1 MKNIFKKSFGLLLC
15 WMGLI
20 SLGQSHISYITG
32 SVTRDFGALDPTS
45 PQVVVI
51 SSQTVTSDFG
61 WASGT
66 DANLGDSHKLRA
78 FKFSMTKAGG
88 VQIRVEGLSFL
99 KGSIPISALILPAFS
114 VYQGLAHESPAP
126 GDHDGSP
133 ISATY
138 NDTTYGPGNWQGSFR
153 ALNDWKIGN
162 DDGSTFADLS
172 SFTYVGNGADGSAA
186 NYGAAAGISGDGIA
200 DGMVVQTLS
209 LNPGSYSLF
218 VGGAQY
224 YDLMNSGGDALGS
237 YGFSVTLTT
246 IPEPSALSLLII
258 ALGGLALRRGR
269 NPGGPMN
276 LNACGRGQVKGGKP
290 KHIGS
295 MEGRRG

>member
-1 MKNIFKKSFGLLLC
+1 MKNIFKNSFGLLFC
-15 WMGLI
+15 WLGLI
-20 SLGQSHISYITG
+20 SSGQSHISY
-32 SVTRDFGALDPTS
+32 VARDFGVLDPTS

-66 DANLGDSHKLRA
+66 DANLEDSHKLRA
-78 FKFSMTKAGG
+78 FKFSMARSGD

-99 KGSIPISALILPAFS
+99 RGSTPISALTRPAFS
-114 VYQGLAHESPAP
+114 IYQGLAHESPAAL
-126 GDHDGSP
+126 DHDTSP
-133 ISATY
+133 ISASY
-138 NDTTYGPGNWQGSFR
+138 LNTTYGAGNWLGSFR
-153 ALNDWKIGN
+153 ALNDWKIGS
-162 DDGSTFADLS
+162 DDGLTFADLS

-200 DGMVVQTLS
+200 DGMVVQTLC

-224 YDLMNSGGDALGS
+224 YDLLNTGGDATGR

-246 IPEPSALSLLII
+246 IPEPSALSLL
-258 ALGGLALRRGR
+258 AFGLGGLVMMRRRRVGFR
-269 NPGGPMN
+269 VEPQGLSSQEYPPGM
-276 LNACGRGQVKGGKP
+276 GKR
-290 KHIGS
+290 KN
-295 MEGRRG
+295 

>member
-1 MKNIFKKSFGLLLC
+1 MKNIFKNSFGLLFC
-15 WMGLI
+15 WLGLI
-20 SLGQSHISYITG
+20 SSGQSHISY
-32 SVTRDFGALDPTS
+32 VARDFGALDPTS
-45 PQVVVI
+45 PHVVAI

-66 DANLGDSHKLRA
+66 DINLGDSHKLKA
-78 FKFSMTKAGG
+78 FKFSITEAGN
-88 VQIRVEGLSFL
+88 VQIRVDGLSFL
-99 KGSIPISALILPAFS
+99 RGDISINALLRPAFS
-114 VYQGLAHESPAP
+114 LYQGLAAP

-138 NDTTYGPGNWQGSFR
+138 NDTTYGAGNWQGSFR

-162 DDGSTFADLS
+162 DAGLSFADLS

-200 DGMVVQTLS
+200 DGMVVQTLR

-237 YGFSVTLTT
+237 YGFSVTLIT

-276 LNACGRGQVKGGKP
+276 LNAGGRGQVKGGKP

>member
-1 MKNIFKKSFGLLLC
+1 MKNIFKNSFGLLLC
-15 WMGLI
+15 WLGLI
-20 SLGQSHISYITG
+20 SLGQSHISY
-32 SVTRDFGALDPTS
+32 VARDFGALDPTS

-51 SSQTVTSDFG
+51 SSQSVRSDFG

-66 DANLGDSHKLRA
+66 DANLEDSHKLRA
-78 FKFSMTKAGG
+78 FKFSMARSGD
-88 VQIRVEGLSFL
+88 VQIRVEGISFVS
-99 KGSIPISALILPAFS
+99 GSTSFSALLRPAFS
-114 VYQGLAHESPAP
+114 VYQGLAHESPAL
-126 GDHDGSP
+126 GDHDTSH

-138 NDTTYGPGNWQGSFR
+138 NDTTYGRGNWQGSFR

-162 DDGSTFADLS
+162 DDGLSFADLS

-186 NYGAAAGISGDGIA
+186 NYGVAAGISGDGIA
-200 DGMVVQTLS
+200 DGMVVQTLR

-224 YDLMNSGGDALGS
+224 YGLMNSGGVDTES

-269 NPGGPMN
+269 NPGGTKCLWPMG
-276 LNACGRGQVKGGKP
+276 LGKWELTR
-290 KHIGS
+290 IFS
-295 MEGRRG
+295 SLRNS

>member
-1 MKNIFKKSFGLLLC
+1 MKNIFKNSFGLLFC
-15 WMGLI
+15 WLGLI
-20 SLGQSHISYITG
+20 SLGQSHISY
-32 SVTRDFGALDPTS
+32 VARDFGALDPS
-45 PQVVVI
+45 SSQVIVI

-66 DANLGDSHKLRA
+66 DINLGDSHKLKA
-78 FKFSMTKAGG
+78 FKFSITEAGN
-88 VQIRVEGLSFL
+88 VQIRVDGLSFL
-99 KGSIPISALILPAFS
+99 RGDISINALLRPAFS
-114 VYQGLAHESPAP
+114 LYQGLAAP

-133 ISATY
+133 ISIDY
-138 NDTTYGPGNWQGSFR
+138 NNTTYGAGNWQGSFR

-162 DDGSTFADLS
+162 DDGSTIADLS

-237 YGFSVTLTT
+237 YGFSVTLIT

-276 LNACGRGQVKGGKP
+276 LNAGGRGQVKGGKP

>member
-1 MKNIFKKSFGLLLC
+1 MKNIMKNMFGLLFC
-15 WMGLI
+15 WLGLI
-20 SLGQSHISYITG
+20 SLGQSHISY
-32 SVTRDFGALDPTS
+32 VARDFGSLDPTS

-66 DANLGDSHKLRA
+66 DANLEDSHKLRA
-78 FKFSMTKAGG
+78 FKFSMARSGD

-99 KGSIPISALILPAFS
+99 RGSTPISALTRPAFS
-114 VYQGLAHESPAP
+114 IYQGLAHESPAAL
-126 GDHDGSP
+126 DHDTSP
-133 ISATY
+133 ISASY
-138 NDTTYGPGNWQGSFR
+138 LNTTYGAGNWQGSFR

-162 DDGSTFADLS
+162 DDGLSFADLS

-224 YDLMNSGGDALGS
+224 YDLLNTGGDATGS

-246 IPEPSALSLLII
+246 IPEPSALSLL
-258 ALGGLALRRGR
+258 AVGLGGLAMMRR
-269 NPGGPMN
+269 
-276 LNACGRGQVKGGKP
+276 
-290 KHIGS
+290 
-295 MEGRRG
+295 RRSY

>member
-1 MKNIFKKSFGLLLC
+1 MNINMKNMCGLLFC

-20 SLGQSHISYITG
+20 SLGQSHISY
-32 SVTRDFGALDPTS
+32 VTRDFGALDPLS
-45 PQVVVI
+45 SQAIVI

-66 DANLGDSHKLRA
+66 DINLGDSHKLKA
-78 FKFSMTKAGG
+78 FKFSITKAGN
-88 VQIRVEGLSFL
+88 VQIRVDGLSFI
-99 KGSIPISALILPAFS
+99 KGSVSINALLRPAFS
-114 VYQGLAHESPAP
+114 IYQGLAHESPAAL
-126 GDHDGSP
+126 DHDSSP
-133 ISATY
+133 ISASY
-138 NDTTYGPGNWQGSFR
+138 LDTTYGAGNWQGSFR

-162 DDGSTFADLS
+162 DVGSTFADLS

-186 NYGAAAGISGDGIA
+186 NYGGASGIFGDGIA

-224 YDLMNSGGDALGS
+224 YNLLNTGGDATGS

-246 IPEPSALSLLII
+246 TPEPSALSLL
-258 ALGGLALRRGR
+258 AFGLGGLAMMRRR
-269 NPGGPMN
+269 RSQFSQSSTNPHKNP
-276 LNACGRGQVKGGKP
+276 
-290 KHIGS
+290 
-295 MEGRRG
+295 

>member
-1 MKNIFKKSFGLLLC
+1 MKNIFKNSFGLLFC
-15 WMGLI
+15 WLGLI
-20 SLGQSHISYITG
+20 SSGQSHISY
-32 SVTRDFGALDPTS
+32 VARDFGALDPTS

-51 SSQTVTSDFG
+51 SSQRVTSDFG

-66 DANLGDSHKLRA
+66 DANLEDSHKLRA
-78 FKFSMTKAGG
+78 FKFSIARSGD

-99 KGSIPISALILPAFS
+99 RGSTPISALTRPAFS
-114 VYQGLAHESPAP
+114 VYQGLAHESPAAL
-126 GDHDGSP
+126 DHDTSL
-133 ISATY
+133 ISASY
-138 NDTTYGPGNWQGSFR
+138 LNTTYGAGNWLGSFR
-153 ALNDWKIGN
+153 ALNDWKIGS
-162 DDGSTFADLS
+162 DDGLTFADLS

-224 YDLMNSGGDALGS
+224 YDLLNTGGDATGS

-246 IPEPSALSLLII
+246 IPEPSALSLL
-258 ALGGLALRRGR
+258 AFGLGGLAMMRRRRVGFR
-269 NPGGPMN
+269 VEPQGLSSQEYPPGM
-276 LNACGRGQVKGGKP
+276 GKR
-290 KHIGS
+290 KN
-295 MEGRRG
+295 